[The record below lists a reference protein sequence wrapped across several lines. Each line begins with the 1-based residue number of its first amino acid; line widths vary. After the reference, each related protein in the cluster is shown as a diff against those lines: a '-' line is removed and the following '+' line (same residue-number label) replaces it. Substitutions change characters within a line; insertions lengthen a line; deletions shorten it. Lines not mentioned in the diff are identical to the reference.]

1 MSSVTQK
8 PFTFID
14 LFAGIGGFHLACSA
28 LGGTCVFTSEWDKF
42 AKQTYIENFG
52 GEVHGDI
59 TKINASDI
67 PDHDVI
73 CAGIPCQ
80 TFSISGKRAGFADI
94 RGTMFSEVVRIAEE
108 KKPKAIFLE
117 NVKGLISHNKG
128 QTLKTIL
135 AALDGIGY
143 DVVPPQI
150 INSSDFGVAQKR
162 ERVFIVAFRKDLA
175 VSDFEYPVGNAP
187 FATITSVLQRQ
198 VDAKYYLSEKY
209 WNFLGVH
216 KQRHANKG
224 NGFGFQIIPPMG
236 QANTLMVGGQGH
248 EHNLLKDPMGFPL
261 SKIPEDTN
269 KDFIRKMTPREWAR
283 IQGFPETFQIVVSD
297 TQAYKQFGN
306 AVAVPAVRATLEKI
320 AEKL

>member
-1 MSSVTQK
+1 MSSTSK

-14 LFAGIGGFHLACSA
+14 LFAGIGGFHLACTS
-28 LGGTCVFTSEWDKF
+28 LGGKCVFTSEWDKYA
-42 AKQTYIENFG
+42 AKTYKENWG
-52 GEVHGDI
+52 GEIHGDI
-59 TKINASDI
+59 TQIKASDI
-67 PDHDVI
+67 PDHDLI

-80 TFSISGKRAGFADI
+80 AFSISGKRAGFADI
-94 RGTMFSEVVRIAEE
+94 RGTMFAEVVRIAEE

-117 NVKGLISHNKG
+117 NVKGLLSHDKG
-128 QTLKTIL
+128 NTLKTIIQ
-135 AALDGIGY
+135 ALENIGY

-150 INSSDFGVAQKR
+150 VNSSNFGVAQKR
-162 ERVFIVAFRKDLA
+162 ERVFLAAFRKDLG
-175 VSDFEYPVGNAP
+175 VTEFKYPVGTAP
-187 FATITSVLQRQ
+187 SATITSVLERQ

-216 KQRHANKG
+216 KARHANKG
-224 NGFGFQIIPPMG
+224 NGFGYQIIPPMG

-261 SKIPEDTN
+261 PKIPAEMN

-283 IQGFPETFQIVVSD
+283 IQGFPDTFKIVVSD

-306 AVAVPAVRATLEKI
+306 SVAVPAVTAMVEKI
-320 AEKL
+320 VEKL